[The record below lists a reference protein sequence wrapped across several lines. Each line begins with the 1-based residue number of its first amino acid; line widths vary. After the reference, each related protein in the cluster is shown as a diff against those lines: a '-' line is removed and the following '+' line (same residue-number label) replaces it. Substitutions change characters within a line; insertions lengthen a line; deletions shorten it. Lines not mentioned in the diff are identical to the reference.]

1 MCGILIV
8 VLLKQAIQNSFQSIK
23 WQNSPLGVGGM
34 THKTKGIVL
43 KSIKYGETSLVV
55 TIYTELFGIQTY
67 MVNGVRTSKK
77 SASKANHFQPTAIL
91 DMVVYHSENKSMQR
105 IREFS
110 WATLYDSLLGDVIKN
125 SIASFMAEILQKCLK
140 QPEPNADLFNFCEAS
155 FLELDKAEK
164 TVTANFLLFFT
175 LQLAHFF
182 GFKIADNFSNLNNI
196 LDLQEG
202 NFIDHQPTHPY
213 FIDGTHAEL
222 SSQLLKV
229 MQPPEL
235 DEFKL
240 NREIRRV
247 LLLKYLEYY
256 ALHIPDFGQMK
267 TLMVLHEVL

>member
-1 MCGILIV
+1 
-8 VLLKQAIQNSFQSIK
+8 
-23 WQNSPLGVGGM
+23 M

-55 TIYTELFGIQTY
+55 TIFTEIFGIQTY

-91 DMVVYHSENKSMQR
+91 DLVVYHNENKAMQR
-105 IREFS
+105 IKEFS
-110 WATLYDSLLGDVIKN
+110 WAVLYSDLLSHVVKN
-125 SIASFMAEILQKCLK
+125 SIASFMAELINKCLK
-140 QPEPNADLFNFCEAS
+140 QPEPNADLFNFCEES
-155 FLELDKAEK
+155 FTELDKADK
-164 TVTANFLLFFT
+164 IVAANFALFFT
-175 LQLAHFF
+175 LHLTHFF
-182 GFKIADNFSNLNNI
+182 GFRMTDNFSSDNFV

-213 FIDGTHAEL
+213 FMDGKNAEL
-222 SSQLLKV
+222 TAQLLKV
-229 MQPPEL
+229 MQPDEL

-240 NREIRRV
+240 NGEIRRI